1 MAPLTLGLN
10 ALLVI
15 ATQTRWAARI
25 LTDARA
31 AGSLAIGAASLLAG
45 CVLIGTADSVAGQ
58 VNAML
63 VIGTALLTVGEI
75 TAGAGLW
82 HVAFTRIPTTAP
94 GQYQAVFGM
103 SESFARVLGPM
114 AALPLVLAIGA
125 AGWLVLG
132 LLIAT
137 AATALSVVTL
147 RGESRWLSLQPHA
160 L

>member
-1 MAPLTLGLN
+1 
-10 ALLVI
+10 
-15 ATQTRWAARI
+15 
-25 LTDARA
+25 
-31 AGSLAIGAASLLAG
+31 LAG
-45 CVLIGTADSVAGQ
+45 CVLIGTADAVAGQ

-103 SESFARVLGPM
+103 SESFARVLGPL
-114 AALPLVLAIGA
+114 AALPLVLALGA

-132 LLIAT
+132 VLIAT
-137 AATALSVVTL
+137 AATALSVVAV
-147 RGESRWLSLQPHA
+147 RGESRWLSLQPQA

>member
-1 MAPLTLGLN
+1 M
-10 ALLVI
+10 
-15 ATQTRWAARI
+15 
-25 LTDARA
+25 
-31 AGSLAIGAASLLAG
+31 
-45 CVLIGTADSVAGQ
+45 LIGTADSVAGQ

-137 AATALSVVTL
+137 AATALSVVAL